1 MGGSTLHGLRSGQP
15 PRFEG
20 ERVCGIDFHS
30 TFHCL
35 LGTRVSVVECGLV
48 EPAQRLLG
56 ARMVVSEVG
65 MEAVAFGGLGVAAH
79 QFAIA
84 AGADLL
90 VLAGFATGKTRQVGV
105 VASSEAV
112 QRSG

>member
-1 MGGSTLHGLRSGQP
+1 M
-15 PRFEG
+15 
-20 ERVCGIDFHS
+20 CGIDPHS
-30 TFHCL
+30 MFHCL
-35 LGTRVSVVECGLV
+35 SGTRVSVVECGLV
-48 EPAQRLLG
+48 ETAQRLLG
-56 ARMVVSEVG
+56 ARTVVFEVG

-90 VLAGFATGKTRQVGV
+90 VLVGFATGKTRRVVV